1 MKIAIWWI
9 RRDLRISDNQ
19 ALSAALQQS
28 EVVIPVFIFDPCL
41 LGSSYV
47 GQHRLTFLIDGLRAL
62 NYELRKRGSAL
73 IIRRGDPLEALH
85 QLFNETRPQHIIAE
99 ADVSPYARRRDER
112 VTRELPLILTPGLT
126 VHPPEGLVKS
136 AGTPYCVFTPF
147 SRMWKSLPSAGQP
160 LPAPERLPAVP
171 PTPTLG
177 LPTSPGPSTDRPF
190 LAGEVEAQRRLNTFI
205 DTRLGGYSENRNR
218 LDIEGTSGLSPY
230 LRFGML
236 SARQAAWAVLEA
248 EKQAKEARMRQ
259 SAESWLNEL
268 IWREFFITVLY
279 QFPYVRQMAFRERT
293 RAIHW
298 RKDSSGLEAWK
309 EGCTGYPVVD
319 AAMRQ
324 MKTIGWIHNRARMI
338 VASFLTKDLLIDWR
352 KGERYFMQHLIDGDP
367 SANNGG
373 WQWVAGTGTDVV
385 PYFRVFSPVLQ
396 GKKFDPH
403 GEFIKRWVPELD
415 KVPEEFIHH
424 PWSMPVN
431 VQSRVGCVIGKD
443 YPAPIVDHTQARR
456 QALEAYRAGETQ

>member
-1 MKIAIWWI
+1 MRTAIWWI
-9 RRDLRISDNQ
+9 RRDLRTSDNQ

-28 EVVIPVFIFDPCL
+28 EVVIPVFIFDPHL
-41 LGSSYV
+41 LASSSV
-47 GQHRLTFLIDGLRAL
+47 GQHRLTFLINGLRAL

-73 IIRRGDPLEALH
+73 IIRRGDPIEALH
-85 QLFNETRPQHIIAE
+85 QLFAETRPQQIIAE

-112 VTRELPLILTPGLT
+112 VMRELPLILAPGLT
-126 VHPPEGLVKS
+126 VHPPEGLLKS
-136 AGTPYCVFTPF
+136 TGTPYTVFTPF
-147 SRMWKSLPSAGQP
+147 SRMWQSLPFPGQP

-171 PTPTLG
+171 PIPTLG
-177 LPTSPGPSTDRPF
+177 LPASPGLSSDSPF
-190 LAGEVEAQRRLNTFI
+190 LAGEAEAQRRLNTFI
-205 DTRLGGYSENRNR
+205 DTRLDSYFENRNR
-218 LDIEGTSGLSPY
+218 LDIDGTSGLSPY
-230 LRFGML
+230 IRFGML
-236 SARQAAWAVLEA
+236 SARQAAWAVREV
-248 EKQAKEARMRQ
+248 EKQAKEVRVRQ

-268 IWREFFITVLY
+268 IWREFFISVLY
-279 QFPYVRQMAFRERT
+279 HFPYVRQVAFREGT

-298 RKDSSGLEAWK
+298 RKAPSGLAAWK

-324 MKTIGWIHNRARMI
+324 LKTIGWTHNRARMI
-338 VASFLTKDLLIDWR
+338 VASFLTKDLLIDWH

-385 PYFRVFSPVLQ
+385 PYFRVFNPVMQ

-403 GEFIKRWVPELD
+403 GEFIKRWVPELL

-424 PWSMPVN
+424 PWSMPAK
-431 VQSRVGCVIGKD
+431 VQSRAGCVIGKD
-443 YPAPIVDHTQARR
+443 YPAPIVDHALARQR
-456 QALEAYRAGETQ
+456 ALEAYRTGKKQ